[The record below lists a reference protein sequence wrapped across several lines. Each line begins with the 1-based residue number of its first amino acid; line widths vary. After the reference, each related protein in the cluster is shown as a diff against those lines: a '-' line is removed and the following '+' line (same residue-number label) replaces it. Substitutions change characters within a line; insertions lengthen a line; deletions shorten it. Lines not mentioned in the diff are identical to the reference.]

1 MKKSTKIEMVK
12 LSTINVNPENP
23 NPSDLSVSKI
33 NTAVKANGFSD
44 IKGALTVEITAS
56 GEIITLCG
64 NNRLTWAKKVYDLSP
79 ALYKSII
86 GHKDSYPCYV
96 LTDLTEQERQGY
108 VFDVSANK
116 VINDYYYLAE
126 IYKATLIDDSVVVR
140 SIHARHGFENRL
152 TAGNALKFSKLIDDY
167 CNGVENPTLSK
178 DLHSLTRSHVQYSQA
193 MFCGSPR
200 MKASLWD
207 TYYPSDNATTSEFML
222 DLKKDPARALKNAY
236 VADGNCEG
244 EAFNKLWDELNVP
257 KIKAYSD
264 KLLAVKDFKEAI
276 NLVTDPALRA
286 VLESLIITEDVGTSP
301 KCKALFISALN
312 DFNLGINKG
321 IELDLADCDEDDLGG
336 VSLDD
341 I

>member
-12 LSTINVNPENP
+12 LSTITTNPDNP

-33 NTAVKANGFSD
+33 NTAVKANGFSE
-44 IKGALTVEITAS
+44 IKGALTVEIMPDGTVL
-56 GEIITLCG
+56 TLCG

-79 ALYKSII
+79 ALYKQVI

-126 IYKATLIDDSVVVR
+126 IYKATLIDESVIVR
-140 SIHARHGFENRL
+140 AIHARHGFENRL
-152 TAGNALKFSKLIDDY
+152 QAGNAIKFSKLVDDY
-167 CNGVENPTLSK
+167 CNGIDNPTLSK

-207 TYYPSDNATTSEFML
+207 TYYPSDNATTSEHML

-236 VADGNCEG
+236 VADGNMEG
-244 EAFNKLWDELNVP
+244 ETFCKLWDDMNVP
-257 KIKAYSD
+257 KIKAFSE
-264 KLLAVKDFKEAI
+264 KLVAVKDFKEVL
-276 NLVTDPALRA
+276 NLVTDPALLS
-286 VLESLIITEDVGTSP
+286 VLEALVVTEEIGTSP
-301 KCKALFISALN
+301 KAKANFIQALN
-312 DFNLGINKG
+312 DFQMGINKSVN
-321 IELDLADCDEDDLGG
+321 LDVECDDLEGL
-336 VSLDD
+336 SLDN